1 MNKYIVTIK
10 RDTVVIPLTIK
21 AESIN
26 AATDK
31 VVNGK
36 YQFDS
41 IVNVEP
47 AEDYRK
53 RNKEKA
59 SFGSTY
65 SKAKSSKRYLLG

>member
-10 RDTVVIPLTIK
+10 RDTVVIPITVK
-21 AESIN
+21 EESMQL
-26 AATDK
+26 ALDS
-31 VVNGK
+31 VNGK
-36 YQFDS
+36 YKFDS

>member
-10 RDTVVIPLTIK
+10 REKLVIPLTIK
-21 AESIN
+21 AESISDV
-26 AATDK
+26 ASK
-31 VVNGK
+31 VKNGK
-36 YQFDS
+36 YQFDA
-41 IVNVEP
+41 IINVEP

-59 SFGSTY
+59 SFGSTF

>member
-1 MNKYIVTIK
+1 MNKYVVTIK

-26 AATDK
+26 AATDI

-36 YQFDS
+36 YQYDS
-41 IVNVEP
+41 IINVEP

-53 RNKEKA
+53 RNKQQA

-65 SKAKSSKRYLLG
+65 SKAKTSKKYLMG